1 MAEDTQAVP
10 PMPPPGEIV
19 SSAALYSS
27 QIANYRNTLAFS
39 GSRNPTNIWSSMV
52 RNDGSAMLYYRE
64 LEMKDV
70 DVANGLDTL
79 KGTVIERPHDVQPAD
94 SSPLAEEVAQFVR
107 DQIAGIPNFEGMLD
121 TLLDAPGY
129 GFSVQELMFD
139 TSMGQAQLLDIK
151 DCPQELFLFGNRYEP
166 QIGPLQ
172 FLTSPYAST
181 GTLVPENKFL
191 IYSYRPRSRDR
202 MGRPLLRDIFW
213 ESWFK
218 RNMQSMWMR
227 YAEKGPGT
235 AVVRYQDS
243 DDQAAKQQAADIAQM
258 IVDLPSL
265 AVPQGFEYDKELLT
279 IARSLSPDVF
289 EHLYEALQKN
299 IVRRLLGE
307 TLTSFGGDGGKGTQA
322 LGEVHSDTL
331 EKKSIGICKAAA
343 SVVNRQL
350 IRPLVLW
357 NYGPKAPMPSW
368 GWEIKQAEDLTQRLN
383 RDKILQGMGLP
394 YTEQYLRATYN
405 VPAPEPTDTIVGPN
419 PNTPAIPADPDEAS
433 DVAFSELRG
442 SRLAAQRAV
451 RRQLAEFDTI
461 MAQLRE
467 KSVGDLRKRV
477 GEIVDAVEPA
487 EVR

>member
-1 MAEDTQAVP
+1 MDDTQATP
-10 PMPPPGEIV
+10 PLPPTGELV
-19 SSAALYSS
+19 SSTLLYNS

-39 GSRNPTNIWSSMV
+39 GSRNPTNMWSSMV

-79 KGTVIERPHDVQPAD
+79 KVACIERKHQVTPFD
-94 SSPLAEEVAQFVR
+94 SSEEAEAVAEFVR
-107 DQIAGIPNFEGMLD
+107 EQLAGIPNFEGMLD

-151 DCPQELFLFGNRYEP
+151 DCPQELFLFGDRYNP

-172 FLTSPYAST
+172 LCASPYASV
-181 GTLVPENKFL
+181 GTLVPESKFL

-235 AVVRYQDS
+235 AVVRYKDADS
-243 DDQAAKQQAADIAQM
+243 EQQKQLAAEIAQQ
-258 IVDLPSL
+258 IVDLPAL
-265 AVPQGFEYDKELLT
+265 GVPQGFEYDKELLT
-279 IARSLSPDVF
+279 IARSLDPSVF
-289 EHLYEALQKN
+289 EHLFEALQLN
-299 IVRRLLGE
+299 IIRRILGE
-307 TLTSFGGDGGKGTQA
+307 TLTSFGGEKGKGTQA

-331 EKKSIGICKAAA
+331 EKKVVSICKAAA
-343 SVVNRQL
+343 SVINRQL

-357 NYGPKAPMPSW
+357 NFGPKAPIPKW
-368 GWEIKQAEDLTQRLN
+368 GWEVEQAEDLTQRLN
-383 RDKILQGMGLP
+383 RDKILQGMGLS
-394 YTEQYLRATYN
+394 YTEQYLRETYG
-405 VPAPEPTDTIVGPN
+405 VPSPEPTDTIVGPN
-419 PNTPAIPADPDEAS
+419 PNTPDLPADPDEAS
-433 DVAFSELRG
+433 NVAFSEVDQ
-442 SRLAAQRAV
+442 AAAH
-451 RRQLAEFDTI
+451 RQLAEFDKVI
-461 MAQLRE
+461 GQLKSESLGLLRE
-467 KSVGDLRKRV
+467 RI

-487 EVR
+487 VLR